1 MNLFYRIR
9 FRVRELPWKLRRNLQ
24 RFRRGWAYSDV
35 WNINHWLMEIL
46 EPMLRHLKEHH
57 FSTPFD
63 YTDEEWEARLGQMA
77 DCLHLMD
84 EENVIEEV
92 YGGDAMKSQEIYET
106 MRENKEKFFEMFS
119 HDFYTLW
126 D

>member
-9 FRVRELPWKLRRNLQ
+9 FLARDIPWKLRRNWQ

-35 WNINHWLMEIL
+35 WDIDYWFMEML

-57 FSTPFD
+57 FGNPFD
-63 YTDEEWEARLGQMA
+63 YTDEEWESRLGEMA
-77 DCLHLMD
+77 DHLHLMD
-84 EENVIEEV
+84 EENVTEEI
-92 YGGDAMKSQEIYET
+92 YGGDATKFKEIYET
-106 MRENKEKFFEMFS
+106 MQEHKEEFFEMFA
-119 HDFYTLW
+119 HDFYALW